1 MARESMNQLV
11 DHLKSSIG
19 SAYRLVHCSEK
30 LMFVQVC
37 VDGRWYKAKKCQPD
51 FVARAKD
58 VRVVLGSNDIII
70 DGSGHIDFRSHK
82 YKAINVTISDMKV
95 FEDMDDI
102 CRQIKH
108 QAGVA

>member
-1 MARESMNQLV
+1 MAQESMNQLV

-19 SAYRLVHCSEK
+19 SSYRLVSCYEK
-30 LMFVQVC
+30 LIYVQVC

-51 FVARAKD
+51 FVARAED
-58 VRVVLGSNDIII
+58 ARVVLGNNDIII
-70 DGSGHIDFRSHK
+70 DGSGYIDFRSHK
-82 YKAINVTISDMKV
+82 YKHIQVTISDMKV

-108 QAGVA
+108 RAGVA

>member
-1 MARESMNQLV
+1 MAKETMNQLV

-19 SAYRLVHCSEK
+19 SSYRLVSCSEK
-30 LMFVQVC
+30 LMYVQVC

-51 FVARAKD
+51 FVARAED
-58 VRVVLGSNDIII
+58 ARVVLGSNDIII

-82 YKAINVTISDMKV
+82 YKSINVTISDMKV
-95 FEDMDDI
+95 FEDMDDL